1 MLRAPYVIVGI
12 GLAGCVALAWMAHS
26 LQKHGKAGASKAAPA
41 VVAAAFAGR
50 LVGPLAAHE
59 EHDGMG
65 LRRVLTG
72 RAAPGQDR
80 LALARAIAEDARRRA
95 PATGAATTVVVTL
108 RDADG
113 GDPCTVEFG
122 PPTPAS
128 PR

>member
-26 LQKHGKAGASKAAPA
+26 LQQHAKNARPAAPGRA
-41 VVAAAFAGR
+41 PASAFADR
-50 LVGPLAAHE
+50 LDGPLAAHE
-59 EHDGMG
+59 EHDAAG

-80 LALARAIAEDARRRA
+80 AALARAIAESACRDAG
-95 PATGAATTVVVTL
+95 GAVAVVVTL
-108 RDADG
+108 RGAAG
-113 GDPCTVEFG
+113 EAPCTVEL
-122 PPTPAS
+122 PMSAAA